1 MSSLIVTSAKE
12 KIKTI
17 SIIDAIKIAF
27 IIFVSFSLFTNINP
41 FFKGGDGYDIVI
53 AGIDLA
59 NGKYGYTNELW
70 LETGYS
76 SFIPPH
82 WFATEQNVIIPI
94 SSIGI
99 IATTAISYLI
109 GGYYG
114 AFYLGPLLAILFLI
128 ISERVTTKL
137 FGSFVGLVTLV
148 LLGSDQTIF
157 QVGAEILTDNIF
169 SAFFVL
175 GVFYLI
181 KFFHSKK
188 DKLILI
194 SSIFFV
200 TSAFFRFNGLL
211 FLPIEVLLVVSYF
224 IFQNISTSRQKLIS
238 NNILSMITFS
248 KINTK
253 RILKISALMILPWLI
268 IFSFWFSF
276 NYYYFGNPLTTFY
289 SFWGLDSGY
298 LLNSFFTF
306 DFERFDWIRTYS
318 ILFLPDLLGTNLLNN
333 SLEQYETF
341 LKNSLSILSFL
352 FLGAAVLVSL
362 YRKSKRTEILAF
374 IPFVLVILLFYS
386 SDYSISIGSPDRF
399 MIPALSLTIILT
411 GFLIDR
417 MWKINLGR
425 FSRKSPNMISK
436 SFKVG
441 FLILV
446 GIFLFSSI
454 IDSPSVKK
462 ISEDDFNFNNI
473 ETYASRYPLDPEG
486 LSEESIIVET
496 KGKRSMEY
504 NVTPFIPI
512 KGNAYLKESD
522 MSLIPQRSIPH
533 LKKLLMEG
541 NDVYAFKKHWNVFE
555 PRYFRYIEAEQGI
568 ILKDYSK
575 TFCKM
580 VIIENEFVT
589 DGKDLESDDVCY
601 MYQGKIIPKT

>member
-1 MSSLIVTSAKE
+1 MLITLQR
-12 KIKTI
+12 KIKSI
-17 SIIDAIKIAF
+17 SILDVIKIGILIF
-27 IIFVSFSLFTNINP
+27 ISFSLFTNISP

-70 LETGYS
+70 LETGIS
-76 SFIPPH
+76 RFVPQH
-82 WFATEQNVIIPI
+82 WFGTEQNVIIPI

-128 ISERVTTKL
+128 ISERVATKL
-137 FGSFVGLVTLV
+137 FGSFVGLLTLV

-157 QVGAEILTDNIF
+157 QVGTEIITDNIF
-169 SAFFVL
+169 TAFFIL

-181 KFFHSKK
+181 KFLKEKK
-188 DKLILI
+188 DNLILI
-194 SSIFFV
+194 SSLFFV
-200 TSAFFRFNGLL
+200 TSAFFRFNGVI
-211 FLPIEVLLVVSYF
+211 FLPIEVLLVVCYF
-224 IFQNISTSRQKLIS
+224 VFQKISSSRQELNS
-238 NNILSMITFS
+238 NNILNMITFS
-248 KINTK
+248 KNNSK
-253 RILKISALMILPWLI
+253 RILKISALMILPWII

-276 NYYYFGNPLTTFY
+276 NDYYFGNPLTTFY
-289 SFWGLDSGY
+289 SFWGLDSEY
-298 LLNSFFTF
+298 LINSFITF
-306 DFERFDWIRTYS
+306 DSERFDWIRTYS

-333 SLEQYETF
+333 SLEQYETI

-352 FLGAAVLVSL
+352 FLGVAVLVSL
-362 YRKSKRTEILAF
+362 YSKSKRTEILVF
-374 IPFVLVILLFYS
+374 IPFVLIILLFYS

-417 MWKINLGR
+417 ICKINLGR
-425 FSRKSPNMISK
+425 FSRKRPNIISK
-436 SFKVG
+436 SFKIG

-446 GIFLFSSI
+446 GIFLFSSL

-462 ISEDDFNFNNI
+462 ILEDDFNLNNI

-504 NVTPFIPI
+504 NVTPFVPV
-512 KGNAYLKESD
+512 KGSAYLGETD
-522 MSLIPQRSIPH
+522 MSLIPQRSISH
-533 LKKLLMEG
+533 LKKLLVADY
-541 NDVYAFKKHWNVFE
+541 DVYSFKEPKNIFE

-580 VIIENEFVT
+580 VIDKNEFEI

-601 MYQGKIIPKT
+601 MYRGKIVPKN

>member
-1 MSSLIVTSAKE
+1 MLIALQR
-12 KIKTI
+12 KIKSI
-17 SIIDAIKIAF
+17 SILDVLKIGI

-53 AGIDLA
+53 AGIHLA

-70 LETGYS
+70 LETGNII
-76 SFIPPH
+76 FVPQH
-82 WFATEQNVIIPI
+82 WFATEQYVMIPI
-94 SSIGI
+94 SSTGI

-148 LLGSDQTIF
+148 LLASDQTIF
-157 QVGAEILTDNIF
+157 HVGRQLLTDNIF
-169 SAFFVL
+169 AAFLIL

-181 KFFHSKK
+181 KFLKEK
-188 DKLILI
+188 NDKFILI
-194 SSIFFV
+194 SSLFFI

-211 FLPIEVLLVVSYF
+211 FLPIEVLLVVGYF
-224 IFQNISTSRQKLIS
+224 IFQNTRTSRKEKTS
-238 NNILSMITFS
+238 NYILG
-248 KINTK
+248 KINLLKTNSK
-253 RILKISALMILPWLI
+253 KILKISSLMILPWLI

-276 NYYYFGNPLTTFY
+276 NDYYFGNPLTTFY
-289 SFWGLDSGY
+289 SFWGLDSEY
-298 LLNSFFTF
+298 LFNSFFTF

-318 ILFLPDLLGTNLLNN
+318 ILFLPDLLGTNLLNY
-333 SLEQYETF
+333 SLEQYETI

-352 FLGAAVLVSL
+352 FLGAVVFIAL
-362 YRKSKRTEILAF
+362 YIKTKRTEILAF

-399 MIPALSLTIILT
+399 MIPALTLTIILT
-411 GFLIDR
+411 AFLIDR
-417 MWKINLGR
+417 IWKIKLGR
-425 FSRKSPNMISK
+425 FSRKSPNIIFK

-446 GIFLFSSI
+446 GIFLFSSF
-454 IDSPSVKK
+454 IDSESVKATLK
-462 ISEDDFNFNNI
+462 VDLNFNNI
-473 ETYASRYPLDPEG
+473 EIYASRYPLDLEG

-504 NVTPFIPI
+504 NVNPLVPI
-512 KGNAYLKESD
+512 KGSFYLKETD
-522 MSLIPQRSIPH
+522 LSLIPQRSIPP
-533 LKKLLMEG
+533 LKKLLLEG
-541 NDVYAFKKHWNVFE
+541 NDAYAFKEHWNIFE
-555 PRYFRYIEAEQGI
+555 PRYFRYIEAEHGI

-580 VIIENEFVT
+580 IFIENISET
-589 DGKDLESDDVCY
+589 SENQIKSDDICY
-601 MYQGKIIPKT
+601 MYRGKVVPKN

>member
-1 MSSLIVTSAKE
+1 MLITLQR
-12 KIKTI
+12 KIKSI
-17 SIIDAIKIAF
+17 SILDVIKIGILIF
-27 IIFVSFSLFTNINP
+27 ISFSLFTNISP

-70 LETGYS
+70 LETGIS
-76 SFIPPH
+76 RFVPQH
-82 WFATEQNVIIPI
+82 WFGTEQNVIIPI

-128 ISERVTTKL
+128 ISERVATKL
-137 FGSFVGLVTLV
+137 FGGFVGLLTLV

-157 QVGAEILTDNIF
+157 QVGSEIITDNIF
-169 SAFFVL
+169 TAFFIL

-181 KFFHSKK
+181 KFLKEKK
-188 DKLILI
+188 DNLILI
-194 SSIFFV
+194 SSLFFV
-200 TSAFFRFNGLL
+200 TSAFFRFNGVI
-211 FLPIEVLLVVSYF
+211 FLPIEVLLVVCYF
-224 IFQNISTSRQKLIS
+224 VFQKISSSRQELNS
-238 NNILSMITFS
+238 NNILNMITFS
-248 KINTK
+248 KNNSK
-253 RILKISALMILPWLI
+253 RILKISALMILPWII
-268 IFSFWFSF
+268 IFSFWLSF
-276 NYYYFGNPLTTFY
+276 NDYYFGNPLTTFY

-298 LLNSFFTF
+298 LINSFFTF
-306 DFERFDWIRTYS
+306 DSERFDWIRTYS

-333 SLEQYETF
+333 SLEQYEII

-352 FLGAAVLVSL
+352 FLGVAVLVSL
-362 YRKSKRTEILAF
+362 YSKSKRTEILVF
-374 IPFVLVILLFYS
+374 IPFVLMILLFYS
-386 SDYSISIGSPDRF
+386 SDYSIAIGSPDRF

-417 MWKINLGR
+417 ICKINLGR
-425 FSRKSPNMISK
+425 FSRKTPNMISR

-454 IDSPSVKK
+454 LDSESVKK
-462 ISEDDFNFNNI
+462 ILDDDFNLNNI
-473 ETYASRYPLDPEG
+473 EIYASRYPLDPEG

-504 NVTPFIPI
+504 NVVPFVPV
-512 KGNAYLKESD
+512 KGSAYLNETD
-522 MSLIPQRSIPH
+522 MSLIPQKSISH
-533 LKKLLMEG
+533 LKKLLMAD
-541 NDVYAFKKHWNVFE
+541 NDVYSFKEPKNIFE

-580 VIIENEFVT
+580 IIVENEFEI

-601 MYQGKIIPKT
+601 MYRGEIVPKT